1 MGRMERL
8 DVLPRFRPAL
18 DKVRGAVDRAD
29 LDPELQR
36 IVELASAAFAM
47 PMAAL
52 TLVLAWSQRFRAH
65 VGFPTTLADEG
76 GTPRDVSFCQL
87 VVRDEAVLEVNDAT
101 LDERV
106 PQELVRTS
114 GIRSYLGAPVH
125 LGGHVIGALCL
136 IDVVVRTFDEQDRAL
151 LTRLA
156 ADASR
161 RLEALALLDG
171 ATSVAE
177 DREPVV
183 SAVREQRTQLQTLL
197 GTLSQFR
204 VMLADLR
211 AAGGPAEPTL
221 IELESAL
228 ADGEAAALALRRSVT
243 AVEQA
248 YVEVPH
254 VTVADIISASTV
266 LARQRRPTLAE
277 PRWTRS
283 SVGTFVAVP
292 RPQAI
297 RLLATVLTA
306 VGSAPGGVRL
316 EGQVRVDD
324 HDVVVHV
331 AAPGA
336 TRAWLMDQ
344 VIALAPHASPR
355 DGLVLRSEPQ
365 GLAVVM
371 RAALPE

>member
-1 MGRMERL
+1 MGRMERR

-18 DKVRGAVDRAD
+18 DEVRGAVDRAEV
-29 LDPELQR
+29 DPELQR
-36 IVELASAAFAM
+36 IVELASQAFAM

-65 VGFPTTLADEG
+65 VGLPASLVDDG

-87 VVRDEAVLEVNDAT
+87 VVRDQAVLEVNDAL

-106 PQELVRTS
+106 PQELVRTH
-114 GIRSYLGAPVH
+114 GIRSYLGAPVY

-136 IDVVVRTFDEQDRAL
+136 IDVAVRTFDAQDRSL
-151 LTRLA
+151 LIRLA

-161 RLEALALLDG
+161 RLEVLS
-171 ATSVAE
+171 SVGGPLQAVE
-177 DREPVV
+177 DWEPVV
-183 SAVREQRTQLQTLL
+183 AAVREQRTQLQTLL

-211 AAGGPAEPTL
+211 AAGSPAESIL
-221 IELESAL
+221 GEFESAL
-228 ADGEAAALALRRSVT
+228 GDGEAAALALRRSVT

-266 LARQRRPTLAE
+266 LARQRRPTLPE
-277 PRWTRS
+277 PRWTRD

-306 VGSAPGGVRL
+306 VGSAPGGVRID
-316 EGQVRVDD
+316 GKVRVVDS
-324 HDVVVHV
+324 DVVVHV

-336 TRAWLMDQ
+336 SRAWLIDQ
-344 VIALAPHASPR
+344 VIALASHASPR
-355 DGLVLRSEPQ
+355 DGLVLRSETH
-365 GLAVVM
+365 GLEVVM
-371 RAALPE
+371 RAAIAE